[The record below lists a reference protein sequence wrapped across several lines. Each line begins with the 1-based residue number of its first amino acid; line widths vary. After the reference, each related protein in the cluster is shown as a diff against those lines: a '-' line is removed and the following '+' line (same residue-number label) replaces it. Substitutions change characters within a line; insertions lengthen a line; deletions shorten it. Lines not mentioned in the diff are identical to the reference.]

1 MSAISSVSQANAFF
15 QDLNQAKKDR
25 SALASSIN
33 ARTARLVAFLRHNGP
48 VLVYRD
54 DKATIIEA
62 VKKVSTKFDKAKLG
76 NIVGLPA
83 SKLNPI
89 TIAELV
95 EKGKVTAAQVEDCQY
110 EEEDYKL
117 KIRKAKKKEIAAFRN
132 QK

>member
-33 ARTARLVAFLRHNGP
+33 ARTARLVAFLRQNGP

-76 NIVGLPA
+76 NLVGLPA

-89 TIAELV
+89 AIAELV
-95 EKGKVTAAQVEDCQY
+95 EKGKVTAAQVEDCQC